1 MVAEERMKHTI
12 LTVVVLGLF
21 FTLPAFAADDP
32 QLGVWKLN
40 VEKSKVI
47 PGPMPKSRTVTIVA
61 DGENGVKLNTDEI
74 TASGKHR
81 TVEFRSQYDGKPYPR
96 VESGGGGVAS
106 GATVSL
112 RRIDSWTVERTLYL
126 DGQKVLTETWEI
138 SKDGKTRTVREQGK
152 NERGETVDEL
162 AIFEKQ

>member
-1 MVAEERMKHTI
+1 
-12 LTVVVLGLF
+12 
-21 FTLPAFAADDP
+21 
-32 QLGVWKLN
+32 
-40 VEKSKVI
+40 
-47 PGPMPKSRTVTIVA
+47 
-61 DGENGVKLNTDEI
+61 
-74 TASGKHR
+74 
-81 TVEFRSQYDGKPYPR
+81 